1 MGLRPSL
8 QGVARGAGVTAAL
21 SGLAGVLSMLG
32 AFGPVYCRTGRMASS
47 DGTRAVSRACGS
59 GIDYLLGSGGGNAA
73 TFFAWAMVLLA
84 VVVVAGA
91 ATAFGGWTVLE
102 ILLGNALKGA
112 LPEVYLDGITAG
124 LFIVFAAWILY
135 TPAFDLDSE
144 PEPTS
149 ITDGGPA
156 IAAEA
161 ADAVPSRFAGFV
173 PSFSLMVFGE
183 FGDKTQLITIG
194 LAVQYGAH
202 PAIWFG
208 EMLAII
214 PVSIANAYL
223 FHRFSHRFDAR
234 LAHFVG
240 AGLYLFFGLDTVL
253 QVFTGFSVWET
264 IVNGL
269 SSLILGFI

>member
-1 MGLRPSL
+1 MVAWTEVLVSAFVL
-8 QGVARGAGVTAAL
+8 QLLVLPGEKGQMVIAAL
-21 SGLAGVLSMLG
+21 
-32 AFGPVYCRTGRMASS
+32 
-47 DGTRAVSRACGS
+47 
-59 GIDYLLGSGGGNAA
+59 A
-73 TFFAWAMVLLA
+73 TKYSPY
-84 VVVVAGA
+84 VVVAGA

-102 ILLGNALKGA
+102 IILGNALKGA

-214 PVSIANAYL
+214 PVSLLTA
-223 FHRFSHRFDAR
+223 
-234 LAHFVG
+234 
-240 AGLYLFFGLDTVL
+240 LFFSRVSQYINMRWVRYASATLFVL
-253 QVFTGFSVWET
+253 FAMDVTSKYVFGTNLLPF
-264 IVNGL
+264 
-269 SSLILGFI
+269 

>member
-1 MGLRPSL
+1 MVAWTEVLVSAFVL
-8 QGVARGAGVTAAL
+8 QLLVLPGEKGQMVIAAL
-21 SGLAGVLSMLG
+21 
-32 AFGPVYCRTGRMASS
+32 
-47 DGTRAVSRACGS
+47 
-59 GIDYLLGSGGGNAA
+59 A
-73 TFFAWAMVLLA
+73 TKYSPY
-84 VVVVAGA
+84 VVVAGA

-135 TPAFDLDSE
+135 TSEFDLDSE
-144 PEPTS
+144 PEPKS

-156 IAAEA
+156 LAAEA

-214 PVSIANAYL
+214 PVSLLTA
-223 FHRFSHRFDAR
+223 
-234 LAHFVG
+234 
-240 AGLYLFFGLDTVL
+240 LFFSRVSEYINMRWVRYASATLFVL
-253 QVFTGFSVWET
+253 FAMDVTSKYVFGTNLLPF
-264 IVNGL
+264 
-269 SSLILGFI
+269 